1 MFLVKKI
8 SVVIVVLICFLACS
22 QESFIKLQKKAQEQE
37 NDGSKRPSYVDSDYE
52 VFSETIFLQN
62 MVYQPIEER
71 NAFFQLTKDG
81 DDSFNPETSV
91 ILLNE
96 PSDNNEKNPPLYQ
109 NDPNNNANNEKNPPL
124 YQNDPNNNANNEKN
138 PPLYQNDP
146 NNNANNE
153 KSPFLYKPKRKAKNP
168 KLIEYSQQDFY
179 PLKNGDI
186 MMSKEGDQWLI
197 EIKSKALK
205 RFLKDQN
212 DKDRQIQTF
221 TFNDTKTQIAQF
233 KGKISSYV
241 YTTNDSDLSLR
252 PFYESFLLEKK
263 SDDLYMVDK
272 ALDAIEV
279 SKCQMVLKKHSTD
292 KLDSQHKAISID
304 LDFKKERFKSDTE
317 LFLECQS

>member
-8 SVVIVVLICFLACS
+8 SVVIMILICFLACS
-22 QESFIKLQKKAQEQE
+22 QERFIKLQKKAQEQE
-37 NDGSKRPSYVDSDYE
+37 DDGSKRPSYVDSDYE

-71 NAFFQLTKDG
+71 NAFFQLTKDEYN
-81 DDSFNPETSV
+81 SFNPETSV

-96 PSDNNEKNPPLYQ
+96 PSDNDTKNPPLY
-109 NDPNNNANNEKNPPL
+109 PNESHNNTANNDTKN
-124 YQNDPNNNANNEKN
+124 
-138 PPLYQNDP
+138 
-146 NNNANNE
+146 
-153 KSPFLYKPKRKAKNP
+153 PFLYKPKRKTKNP
-168 KLIEYSQQDFY
+168 KLIEYSQQNFY
-179 PLKNGDI
+179 PLKDGDI
-186 MMSKEGDQWLI
+186 VMSKERDQWLI

-263 SDDLYMVDK
+263 SDDLYYMVDK

>member
-8 SVVIVVLICFLACS
+8 GVVIMILVCFLACS
-22 QESFIKLQKKAQEQE
+22 QESFIKMQKKAQEQE

-71 NAFFQLTKDG
+71 NAFFQLTKDE
-81 DDSFNPETSV
+81 DNSFNPENSV

-96 PSDNNEKNPPLYQ
+96 PSDNNEKNPPSYP
-109 NDPNNNANNEKNPPL
+109 NDSNNNDNNANNSQKNP
-124 YQNDPNNNANNEKN
+124 
-138 PPLYQNDP
+138 
-146 NNNANNE
+146 
-153 KSPFLYKPKRKAKNP
+153 FFYKPKRKTKNP

-186 MMSKEGDQWLI
+186 IMSKEGDQWLI
-197 EIKSKALK
+197 KIQSKALK

-241 YTTNDSDLSLR
+241 YTTNNSDLSLR
-252 PFYESFLLEKK
+252 SFYESFLLEKK
-263 SDDLYMVDK
+263 SDNVYTIENK
-272 ALDAIEV
+272 ALDTMEI

>member
-8 SVVIVVLICFLACS
+8 GVVIMILICFLACS
-22 QESFIKLQKKAQEQE
+22 QERFIKLQKKAQEQE
-37 NDGSKRPSYVDSDYE
+37 NDGSKRPSYVDSDHE

-62 MVYQPIEER
+62 MVYQPTEER
-71 NAFFQLTKDG
+71 DAFAQLTKDG

-109 NDPNNNANNEKNPPL
+109 NESNTNTANDDTKN
-124 YQNDPNNNANNEKN
+124 
-138 PPLYQNDP
+138 
-146 NNNANNE
+146 
-153 KSPFLYKPKRKAKNP
+153 PFLYKPKRKAKNP
-168 KLIEYSQQDFY
+168 KLIEYSQQNFY

-272 ALDAIEV
+272 ALDTIEI

>member
-8 SVVIVVLICFLACS
+8 GVVIMILICFLACS
-22 QESFIKLQKKAQEQE
+22 QERFIKLQKKAQEQE

-62 MVYQPIEER
+62 MVYQPIEKR
-71 NAFFQLTKDG
+71 NAFFQLTKDE

-109 NDPNNNANNEKNPPL
+109 NDPNNNANNEK
-124 YQNDPNNNANNEKN
+124 
-138 PPLYQNDP
+138 
-146 NNNANNE
+146 
-153 KSPFLYKPKRKAKNP
+153 SPFLYKPKRKTKNP
-168 KLIEYSQQDFY
+168 KLIEYSQQNFY

-186 MMSKEGDQWLI
+186 VMSKEGDQWLI

-241 YTTNDSDLSLR
+241 YTTNNSDLSLR

-263 SDDLYMVDK
+263 SDDLYTIGAIGDK
-272 ALDAIEV
+272 ALDAIEI

-304 LDFKKERFKSDTE
+304 LDFKKEHFKSDTE

>member
-1 MFLVKKI
+1 MI
-8 SVVIVVLICFLACS
+8 LICFLACS
-22 QESFIKLQKKAQEQE
+22 QERFIQLQKKAQEQE

-71 NAFFQLTKDG
+71 NAFFQLTKDE
-81 DDSFNPETSV
+81 DNSFNPETSV
-91 ILLNE
+91 ILLNA
-96 PSDNNEKNPPLYQ
+96 PSDNNEKNPPLY
-109 NDPNNNANNEKNPPL
+109 P
-124 YQNDPNNNANNEKN
+124 
-138 PPLYQNDP
+138 NDP

-153 KSPFLYKPKRKAKNP
+153 KSPFLYKKRKAKNP

-179 PLKNGDI
+179 PLKDGDI
-186 MMSKEGDQWLI
+186 IMSKEEDQWLI

-263 SDDLYMVDK
+263 SDDLYTIGDK
-272 ALDAIEV
+272 ALDAIEI

>member
-8 SVVIVVLICFLACS
+8 GVVIMILVCFLACS
-22 QESFIKLQKKAQEQE
+22 QESFIKMQKKAQEQE

-62 MVYQPIEER
+62 MVYQPTEER
-71 NAFFQLTKDG
+71 DSFAQLTKDE

-96 PSDNNEKNPPLYQ
+96 PSDNNEKNPPSY
-109 NDPNNNANNEKNPPL
+109 PNESDNNTNNANNDIKN
-124 YQNDPNNNANNEKN
+124 
-138 PPLYQNDP
+138 
-146 NNNANNE
+146 
-153 KSPFLYKPKRKAKNP
+153 PFLYKPKRKAKNP

-186 MMSKEGDQWLI
+186 TMSKEGDQWLI
-197 EIKSKALK
+197 EIQSKALK

-263 SDDLYMVDK
+263 SDNVYTIENK
-272 ALDAIEV
+272 ALDTMEI

>member
-8 SVVIVVLICFLACS
+8 GVVIVVLICFLACS
-22 QESFIKLQKKAQEQE
+22 QERFIKLQKKAQEQE

-71 NAFFQLTKDG
+71 NAFFQLTKDE

-96 PSDNNEKNPPLYQ
+96 PSDN
-109 NDPNNNANNEKNPPL
+109 DT
-124 YQNDPNNNANNEKN
+124 KN

-168 KLIEYSQQDFY
+168 KLIEYSQQNFY
-179 PLKNGDI
+179 PLKDGDI

-241 YTTNDSDLSLR
+241 YTTNNSDLSLR

-272 ALDAIEV
+272 ALDAIEI

>member
-8 SVVIVVLICFLACS
+8 GVVIMILICFLACS
-22 QESFIKLQKKAQEQE
+22 QERFIKLQKKAQEQE

-62 MVYQPIEER
+62 MVYQPTEER
-71 NAFFQLTKDG
+71 DSFAQLTKDG
-81 DDSFNPETSV
+81 NDSFNPETSV

-96 PSDNNEKNPPLYQ
+96 PSDN
-109 NDPNNNANNEKNPPL
+109 DT
-124 YQNDPNNNANNEKN
+124 KN

-153 KSPFLYKPKRKAKNP
+153 KSPFLYKPKRKTKNP
-168 KLIEYSQQDFY
+168 KLIEYSQQNFY
-179 PLKNGDI
+179 PLKDGDI
-186 MMSKEGDQWLI
+186 IMSKEGDQWLV

-241 YTTNDSDLSLR
+241 YTTNNSDLSLR

-263 SDDLYMVDK
+263 SDDFYTIGAIGDK
-272 ALDAIEV
+272 ALDAIEI

-317 LFLECQS
+317 LFLECLKES

>member
-8 SVVIVVLICFLACS
+8 GVVVVVLIGFLACS
-22 QESFIKLQKKAQEQE
+22 QERFIQLQKKAQEQE

-62 MVYQPIEER
+62 MVHQPIKER
-71 NAFFQLTKDG
+71 DAFAQLTKDG

-91 ILLNE
+91 ILLDE
-96 PSDNNEKNPPLYQ
+96 PSDNDTKNPPLNQ
-109 NDPNNNANNEKNPPL
+109 NESNNNTASNDTKN
-124 YQNDPNNNANNEKN
+124 
-138 PPLYQNDP
+138 
-146 NNNANNE
+146 
-153 KSPFLYKPKRKAKNP
+153 PFLYKPKRKTKDP
-168 KLIEYSQQDFY
+168 KLIEYSQQNFY
-179 PLKNGDI
+179 PLKDGDI
-186 MMSKEGDQWLI
+186 VMSKEGDQWLI

-212 DKDRQIQTF
+212 NKDRQIQTF

-241 YTTNDSDLSLR
+241 YTTNNSDLSLR

-263 SDDLYMVDK
+263 SDDFYTIGAIGDK
-272 ALDAIEV
+272 ALDAIEI

>member
-8 SVVIVVLICFLACS
+8 GVVIMILVCFLACS
-22 QESFIKLQKKAQEQE
+22 QESFIKMQKKAQEQE

-71 NAFFQLTKDG
+71 NAFFQLTKDE
-81 DDSFNPETSV
+81 DNSFNPENSV

-96 PSDNNEKNPPLYQ
+96 PSDNNEKNPPSYP
-109 NDPNNNANNEKNPPL
+109 NDPNNN
-124 YQNDPNNNANNEKN
+124 DNNANNSQKN
-138 PPLYQNDP
+138 
-146 NNNANNE
+146 
-153 KSPFLYKPKRKAKNP
+153 PFLYKPKRKTKNP

-186 MMSKEGDQWLI
+186 IMSKEGDQWLI
-197 EIKSKALK
+197 EIQSKALK

-263 SDDLYMVDK
+263 SDNVYTIENK
-272 ALDAIEV
+272 ALDTMEI

-304 LDFKKERFKSDTE
+304 LDFKKERFKSDME

>member
-1 MFLVKKI
+1 M
-8 SVVIVVLICFLACS
+8 VLIGFLACS
-22 QESFIKLQKKAQEQE
+22 QERFIQLQKKAQEQE

-62 MVYQPIEER
+62 MVYQPIKER
-71 NAFFQLTKDG
+71 DAFAQLTKDE

-91 ILLNE
+91 ILLDE
-96 PSDNNEKNPPLYQ
+96 PNDNDAKNPPLNQ
-109 NDPNNNANNEKNPPL
+109 NESNTNTANNDVKN
-124 YQNDPNNNANNEKN
+124 
-138 PPLYQNDP
+138 
-146 NNNANNE
+146 
-153 KSPFLYKPKRKAKNP
+153 PFLYKPKRKTKDP
-168 KLIEYSQQDFY
+168 KLIEYSQQNFY
-179 PLKNGDI
+179 PLKDGDI
-186 MMSKEGDQWLI
+186 VMSKEGNQWLI

-212 DKDRQIQTF
+212 NKDRQIQTF

-241 YTTNDSDLSLR
+241 YTTNNSNLSLR

-263 SDDLYMVDK
+263 SDDLYTIGAIGDK
-272 ALDAIEV
+272 ALDAIEIQ
-279 SKCQMVLKKHSTD
+279 KCQMVLKKHSTD

>member
-8 SVVIVVLICFLACS
+8 GVVVVVLICFLACS
-22 QESFIKLQKKAQEQE
+22 QERFIKLQKKAQEQE

-62 MVYQPIEER
+62 MVHQPIKER
-71 NAFFQLTKDG
+71 DAFAQLTKDG
-81 DDSFNPETSV
+81 NDSFNPETSV

-96 PSDNNEKNPPLYQ
+96 PSDNDAKNPPLYQ
-109 NDPNNNANNEKNPPL
+109 NEFHNNNTANNDTKN
-124 YQNDPNNNANNEKN
+124 
-138 PPLYQNDP
+138 
-146 NNNANNE
+146 
-153 KSPFLYKPKRKAKNP
+153 PFLYKPKRKTKNP
-168 KLIEYSQQDFY
+168 KLIEYSQQNFY

-186 MMSKEGDQWLI
+186 IMSKEGDQWLV

-263 SDDLYMVDK
+263 SDDLYTIGAIGDK
-272 ALDAIEV
+272 ALDAIEI

>member
-8 SVVIVVLICFLACS
+8 GVVVVVLIGFLACS
-22 QESFIKLQKKAQEQE
+22 QERFIQLQKKAQEQE

-52 VFSETIFLQN
+52 VFSETIFLKN
-62 MVYQPIEER
+62 MVHQPIKER
-71 NAFFQLTKDG
+71 DAFVQPTKDG

-96 PSDNNEKNPPLYQ
+96 PSDNDTKNPPLNQ
-109 NDPNNNANNEKNPPL
+109 NESNNNTASNDTKN
-124 YQNDPNNNANNEKN
+124 
-138 PPLYQNDP
+138 
-146 NNNANNE
+146 
-153 KSPFLYKPKRKAKNP
+153 PFLYKPKRKTKDP
-168 KLIEYSQQDFY
+168 KLIEYSQQNFY
-179 PLKNGDI
+179 PLKDGDI

-241 YTTNDSDLSLR
+241 YTTNNSDLSLR

-263 SDDLYMVDK
+263 SDDLYTIGADK
-272 ALDAIEV
+272 ALDAIEIQ
-279 SKCQMVLKKHSTD
+279 KCQMVLKKHSTD

>member
-8 SVVIVVLICFLACS
+8 GVVIMILICFLACS
-22 QESFIKLQKKAQEQE
+22 QERFIKLQKKAQEQE
-37 NDGSKRPSYVDSDYE
+37 NDGSQRPSYVDSDYE

-71 NAFFQLTKDG
+71 NAFFQLTKDE
-81 DDSFNPETSV
+81 DNSFNPETSV

-96 PSDNNEKNPPLYQ
+96 PSDNDTKNPPLY
-109 NDPNNNANNEKNPPL
+109 PNESHNNTNNANN
-124 YQNDPNNNANNEKN
+124 DT
-138 PPLYQNDP
+138 
-146 NNNANNE
+146 

-186 MMSKEGDQWLI
+186 MMSKEGDQWLV

-263 SDDLYMVDK
+263 SDNVYTIVDK
-272 ALDAIEV
+272 ALDTIEI

>member
-8 SVVIVVLICFLACS
+8 GVVVVVLMCFLACS
-22 QESFIKLQKKAQEQE
+22 QERFIKLQKKAQEQE

-71 NAFFQLTKDG
+71 DAFAQLTKNE

-96 PSDNNEKNPPLYQ
+96 PSDNNEKNPL
-109 NDPNNNANNEKNPPL
+109 
-124 YQNDPNNNANNEKN
+124 
-138 PPLYQNDP
+138 LYQNDP

-153 KSPFLYKPKRKAKNP
+153 KSPFLYKPKRKTKNP
-168 KLIEYSQQDFY
+168 KLIEYSQQNFY
-179 PLKNGDI
+179 PLKDGDI

-233 KGKISSYV
+233 KGKISSYI
-241 YTTNDSDLSLR
+241 YTTNNSDLSLR

-272 ALDAIEV
+272 ALDAIEI

>member
-8 SVVIVVLICFLACS
+8 GVVVVVLMCFLACS
-22 QESFIKLQKKAQEQE
+22 QERFIQLQKKAQEQE

-52 VFSETIFLQN
+52 VFSETIFLKN
-62 MVYQPIEER
+62 MVYQPAEER
-71 NAFFQLTKDG
+71 NAFAQLTKDEN
-81 DDSFNPETSV
+81 DSFNSETSV

-96 PSDNNEKNPPLYQ
+96 PSDNDTKNPPLYQ
-109 NDPNNNANNEKNPPL
+109 NESNNNTANNDTKN
-124 YQNDPNNNANNEKN
+124 
-138 PPLYQNDP
+138 
-146 NNNANNE
+146 
-153 KSPFLYKPKRKAKNP
+153 PFLYKPKRKTKNP

-186 MMSKEGDQWLI
+186 IMSKEGDQWLV

-241 YTTNDSDLSLR
+241 YTTNNSDLSLR

-263 SDDLYMVDK
+263 SGDLYTIGAIGDK
-272 ALDAIEV
+272 ALDAIEI

>member
-8 SVVIVVLICFLACS
+8 GVVIMILVCFLACS
-22 QESFIKLQKKAQEQE
+22 QESFIKMQKKAQEQE

-71 NAFFQLTKDG
+71 NAFFQLTKDE
-81 DDSFNPETSV
+81 DNSFNPENSV

-109 NDPNNNANNEKNPPL
+109 NESNNNTANNDTKN
-124 YQNDPNNNANNEKN
+124 
-138 PPLYQNDP
+138 
-146 NNNANNE
+146 
-153 KSPFLYKPKRKAKNP
+153 PFLYKPKRKTKDP
-168 KLIEYSQQDFY
+168 KLIEYSQQNFY
-179 PLKNGDI
+179 PLKDGDI
-186 MMSKEGDQWLI
+186 IMSKEGDQWLV

-212 DKDRQIQTF
+212 NKDRQIQTF

-263 SDDLYMVDK
+263 SDDLYTIGDK
-272 ALDAIEV
+272 ALNTIEI
-279 SKCQMVLKKHSTD
+279 SKCQMVLKKYSTD

>member
-8 SVVIVVLICFLACS
+8 GVVIMILICFLACS
-22 QESFIKLQKKAQEQE
+22 QERFIKLQKKAQEQE

-62 MVYQPIEER
+62 MVYQPTKER
-71 NAFFQLTKDG
+71 NAFFQLTKNEN
-81 DDSFNPETSV
+81 DSFNPETPV

-96 PSDNNEKNPPLYQ
+96 PSDNDTKNPPLNQ
-109 NDPNNNANNEKNPPL
+109 NESNTNTANNDTKN
-124 YQNDPNNNANNEKN
+124 
-138 PPLYQNDP
+138 
-146 NNNANNE
+146 
-153 KSPFLYKPKRKAKNP
+153 PFLYKPKRKAKNP
-168 KLIEYSQQDFY
+168 KLIEYSQQNFY
-179 PLKNGDI
+179 PLKDGDI
-186 MMSKEGDQWLI
+186 VMSKEGDQWLI

-263 SDDLYMVDK
+263 SDNVYTIGDK
-272 ALDAIEV
+272 ALDAIEI

>member
-8 SVVIVVLICFLACS
+8 SVVIMILICFLACS
-22 QESFIKLQKKAQEQE
+22 QERFIKLQKKAQEQE
-37 NDGSKRPSYVDSDYE
+37 NDGSQRPSYVDSDYE

-71 NAFFQLTKDG
+71 NAFFQLTKDE
-81 DDSFNPETSV
+81 DDSFNSETSV

-96 PSDNNEKNPPLYQ
+96 PSDNNEKNPL
-109 NDPNNNANNEKNPPL
+109 
-124 YQNDPNNNANNEKN
+124 
-138 PPLYQNDP
+138 LYQNDP

-153 KSPFLYKPKRKAKNP
+153 KSPFLYKPKRKTKNP
-168 KLIEYSQQDFY
+168 KLIEYSQQNFY

-186 MMSKEGDQWLI
+186 VMSKEGDQWLI

-263 SDDLYMVDK
+263 SDDLYTIGDK
-272 ALDAIEV
+272 ALDTIEV

>member
-8 SVVIVVLICFLACS
+8 GVVVVVLIGFLACS
-22 QESFIKLQKKAQEQE
+22 QERFIQLQKKAQEQE

-62 MVYQPIEER
+62 MVYQPTEER
-71 NAFFQLTKDG
+71 DSFAQLTKDG

-96 PSDNNEKNPPLYQ
+96 PSDNDTKNPPLNQ
-109 NDPNNNANNEKNPPL
+109 NESNNNTASNDTKN
-124 YQNDPNNNANNEKN
+124 
-138 PPLYQNDP
+138 
-146 NNNANNE
+146 
-153 KSPFLYKPKRKAKNP
+153 PFLYKPKRKTKDP
-168 KLIEYSQQDFY
+168 KLIEYSQQNFY
-179 PLKNGDI
+179 PLKDGDI
-186 MMSKEGDQWLI
+186 IMSKEGDQWLI

-212 DKDRQIQTF
+212 NKDRQIQTF

-241 YTTNDSDLSLR
+241 YTTNNSNLSLR

-263 SDDLYMVDK
+263 SDDLYMIGAIGDK
-272 ALDAIEV
+272 ALDAIEIQ
-279 SKCQMVLKKHSTD
+279 KCQMVLKKHSTD

>member
-1 MFLVKKI
+1 MI
-8 SVVIVVLICFLACS
+8 LICFLACS
-22 QESFIKLQKKAQEQE
+22 QERFIKLQKKAQEQE

-62 MVYQPIEER
+62 MVHQPMEER
-71 NAFFQLTKDG
+71 NAFFQLTKDE
-81 DDSFNPETSV
+81 DDSFNHETSV

-109 NDPNNNANNEKNPPL
+109 NDPNNNANNEK
-124 YQNDPNNNANNEKN
+124 
-138 PPLYQNDP
+138 
-146 NNNANNE
+146 
-153 KSPFLYKPKRKAKNP
+153 SPFLYKPKRKTKNP

-186 MMSKEGDQWLI
+186 VMSKEGDQWLV

-241 YTTNDSDLSLR
+241 YTTNNSDLSLR

-263 SDDLYMVDK
+263 SDDLYTIGAIGDK
-272 ALDAIEV
+272 ALDAIEI

>member
-8 SVVIVVLICFLACS
+8 GVVVMVLIGFLACS
-22 QESFIKLQKKAQEQE
+22 QERFIQLQKKAQEQE

-62 MVYQPIEER
+62 MVHQPIKER
-71 NAFFQLTKDG
+71 DAFAQLTKDE
-81 DDSFNPETSV
+81 DDSFSPETSV

-96 PSDNNEKNPPLYQ
+96 PSDNDTKNPPLNQ
-109 NDPNNNANNEKNPPL
+109 SESNNNTASNDTKN
-124 YQNDPNNNANNEKN
+124 
-138 PPLYQNDP
+138 
-146 NNNANNE
+146 
-153 KSPFLYKPKRKAKNP
+153 PFLYKPKRKTKDP
-168 KLIEYSQQDFY
+168 KLIEYSQQNFY
-179 PLKNGDI
+179 PLKDGDI

-197 EIKSKALK
+197 EIKSKSLK

-241 YTTNDSDLSLR
+241 YTTNNSNLSLR

-263 SDDLYMVDK
+263 SDDFYTIGDK
-272 ALDAIEV
+272 ALDAIEIQ
-279 SKCQMVLKKHSTD
+279 KCQMVLKKHSTD

>member
-22 QESFIKLQKKAQEQE
+22 QERFIKLQKKAQEQE
-37 NDGSKRPSYVDSDYE
+37 NDGSQRPSYVDSDYE

-62 MVYQPIEER
+62 MVYQPTEER
-71 NAFFQLTKDG
+71 DSFAQLTKDEN
-81 DDSFNPETSV
+81 DSFNPETSV

-96 PSDNNEKNPPLYQ
+96 PSDNNEKNPPLY
-109 NDPNNNANNEKNPPL
+109 PNESHNNTANNDTKN
-124 YQNDPNNNANNEKN
+124 
-138 PPLYQNDP
+138 
-146 NNNANNE
+146 
-153 KSPFLYKPKRKAKNP
+153 PFLYKPKRKAKNP

-179 PLKNGDI
+179 PLKDGDI
-186 MMSKEGDQWLI
+186 IMSKEGDQWLV

-221 TFNDTKTQIAQF
+221 TFNDTKTQIVQF

-263 SDDLYMVDK
+263 SDDFYTIGAIGDK
-272 ALDAIEV
+272 ALDSIEI

>member
-8 SVVIVVLICFLACS
+8 GVVVVVLIGFLACS
-22 QESFIKLQKKAQEQE
+22 QERFIQLQKKAQEQE

-71 NAFFQLTKDG
+71 NAFFQLTKDE

-96 PSDNNEKNPPLYQ
+96 PSDNDTKNPPLYQ
-109 NDPNNNANNEKNPPL
+109 NESNTNTANNDTKN
-124 YQNDPNNNANNEKN
+124 
-138 PPLYQNDP
+138 
-146 NNNANNE
+146 
-153 KSPFLYKPKRKAKNP
+153 PFLYKPKRKTKNP

-179 PLKNGDI
+179 PLKDGDI
-186 MMSKEGDQWLI
+186 VMSKEGDQWLV

-241 YTTNDSDLSLR
+241 YTTNNSDLSLR

-263 SDDLYMVDK
+263 SDDFYTIGAIGDK
-272 ALDAIEV
+272 ALDAIEI

-317 LFLECQS
+317 LFLECLKES

>member
-8 SVVIVVLICFLACS
+8 GVVVVVLMCFLACS
-22 QESFIKLQKKAQEQE
+22 QERFIQLQKKAQEQE

-52 VFSETIFLQN
+52 VFSETIFLKN
-62 MVYQPIEER
+62 MVYQPKEER
-71 NAFFQLTKDG
+71 DSFAQLTKNE

-96 PSDNNEKNPPLYQ
+96 PSDNDTKN
-109 NDPNNNANNEKNPPL
+109 
-124 YQNDPNNNANNEKN
+124 
-138 PPLYQNDP
+138 
-146 NNNANNE
+146 
-153 KSPFLYKPKRKAKNP
+153 PFLYKPKRKTKDP
-168 KLIEYSQQDFY
+168 KLIEYSQQNFY
-179 PLKNGDI
+179 PLKDGDI

-241 YTTNDSDLSLR
+241 YTTNNSDLSLR

-263 SDDLYMVDK
+263 SGDFYTIGDK
-272 ALDAIEV
+272 ALDAIEI

-317 LFLECQS
+317 LFLECLKES

>member
-8 SVVIVVLICFLACS
+8 GVVVVVLIGFLACS
-22 QESFIKLQKKAQEQE
+22 QERFIQLQKKAQEQE

-52 VFSETIFLQN
+52 VFSETIFLKN
-62 MVYQPIEER
+62 MVYQPIKER
-71 NAFFQLTKDG
+71 DAFAQLTKDE

-96 PSDNNEKNPPLYQ
+96 PNDNDAKNPPLNQ
-109 NDPNNNANNEKNPPL
+109 NESNTNTANNDVKN
-124 YQNDPNNNANNEKN
+124 
-138 PPLYQNDP
+138 
-146 NNNANNE
+146 
-153 KSPFLYKPKRKAKNP
+153 PFLYKPKRKTKDP
-168 KLIEYSQQDFY
+168 KLIEYSQQNFY
-179 PLKNGDI
+179 PLKDGDI
-186 MMSKEGDQWLI
+186 VMSKEGNQWLI

-212 DKDRQIQTF
+212 NKDRQIQTF

-241 YTTNDSDLSLR
+241 YTTNNSNLSLR

-263 SDDLYMVDK
+263 SDDLYTIGDK
-272 ALDAIEV
+272 ALDAIEIQ
-279 SKCQMVLKKHSTD
+279 KCQMVLKKHSTD

>member
-8 SVVIVVLICFLACS
+8 GVVVVVLIGFLACS
-22 QESFIKLQKKAQEQE
+22 QERFIQLQKKAQEQE

-62 MVYQPIEER
+62 MVHQPIKER
-71 NAFFQLTKDG
+71 DAFAQLTNNE

-91 ILLNE
+91 ILLDE
-96 PSDNNEKNPPLYQ
+96 PSDNDTKNPPLNQ
-109 NDPNNNANNEKNPPL
+109 NESNNNTANNDTKN
-124 YQNDPNNNANNEKN
+124 
-138 PPLYQNDP
+138 
-146 NNNANNE
+146 
-153 KSPFLYKPKRKAKNP
+153 PFLYKPKRKTKDP
-168 KLIEYSQQDFY
+168 KLIEYSQQNFY
-179 PLKNGDI
+179 PLKDGDI

-241 YTTNDSDLSLR
+241 YTTNNSDLSLR

-263 SDDLYMVDK
+263 SDDFYTIGAIGDK
-272 ALDAIEV
+272 ALDAIEIQ
-279 SKCQMVLKKHSTD
+279 KCQMVLKKHSTD

>member
-8 SVVIVVLICFLACS
+8 SVVIMILVCFLACS
-22 QESFIKLQKKAQEQE
+22 QERFIKLQKKAQEQE
-37 NDGSKRPSYVDSDYE
+37 NDGSKRPSYVDSDHE

-62 MVYQPIEER
+62 MVYQPVEER
-71 NAFFQLTKDG
+71 NAFAQLTNDKDN
-81 DDSFNPETSV
+81 DPKETPL

-96 PSDNNEKNPPLYQ
+96 PSDNNEKNPPLYP
-109 NDPNNNANNEKNPPL
+109 NDPHNNTAN
-124 YQNDPNNNANNEKN
+124 D
-138 PPLYQNDP
+138 DT
-146 NNNANNE
+146 
-153 KSPFLYKPKRKAKNP
+153 KSPFLYKPKRKTKNP
-168 KLIEYSQQDFY
+168 KLIEYSQQNFY
-179 PLKNGDI
+179 PLKDGDI
-186 MMSKEGDQWLI
+186 MMSKEGDQWSI

-263 SDDLYMVDK
+263 SDDLYTIGDK
-272 ALDAIEV
+272 ALDAIEI

-304 LDFKKERFKSDTE
+304 LDFKKEHFKSDTE

>member
-8 SVVIVVLICFLACS
+8 GVVIMILVCFLACS
-22 QESFIKLQKKAQEQE
+22 QESFIKMQKKAQEQE

-71 NAFFQLTKDG
+71 NAFFQLTKDE
-81 DDSFNPETSV
+81 DNSFNPENSV

-96 PSDNNEKNPPLYQ
+96 PSDNNEKNPPSYP
-109 NDPNNNANNEKNPPL
+109 NDPNNN
-124 YQNDPNNNANNEKN
+124 DNNANNSQKN
-138 PPLYQNDP
+138 
-146 NNNANNE
+146 
-153 KSPFLYKPKRKAKNP
+153 PFLYKPKRKTKNP

-186 MMSKEGDQWLI
+186 IMSKEGDQWLI
-197 EIKSKALK
+197 EIQSKALK

-233 KGKISSYV
+233 NGKISSYV
-241 YTTNDSDLSLR
+241 YTTNNSDLSLR

-263 SDDLYMVDK
+263 SDNVYTIENK
-272 ALDAIEV
+272 ALDTMEI

>member
-8 SVVIVVLICFLACS
+8 GVVVVVLIGFLACS
-22 QESFIKLQKKAQEQE
+22 QERFIQLQKKAQEQE
-37 NDGSKRPSYVDSDYE
+37 NDGSKRPSYVDSDHE

-62 MVYQPIEER
+62 MVHQPTEER
-71 NAFFQLTKDG
+71 DSFAQLTKDE
-81 DDSFNPETSV
+81 DDSFNHETSV

-96 PSDNNEKNPPLYQ
+96 PSDNDTKNPPLYQ
-109 NDPNNNANNEKNPPL
+109 NESNTNTANNDAKN
-124 YQNDPNNNANNEKN
+124 
-138 PPLYQNDP
+138 
-146 NNNANNE
+146 
-153 KSPFLYKPKRKAKNP
+153 PFLYKPKRKTKDP
-168 KLIEYSQQDFY
+168 KLIEYSQQNFY

-186 MMSKEGDQWLI
+186 VMSKEGDQWLI

-205 RFLKDQN
+205 RFLRDQN

-241 YTTNDSDLSLR
+241 YTTNNSNLSLR

-263 SDDLYMVDK
+263 SDNLYMIGADK
-272 ALDAIEV
+272 ALDAIEIQ
-279 SKCQMVLKKHSTD
+279 KCQMVLKKHSTD

>member
-1 MFLVKKI
+1 MI
-8 SVVIVVLICFLACS
+8 LICFLACS
-22 QESFIKLQKKAQEQE
+22 QERFIKLQKKAQEQE
-37 NDGSKRPSYVDSDYE
+37 NDGSQRPSYVDSDYE

-71 NAFFQLTKDG
+71 NAFFQLTKDE
-81 DDSFNPETSV
+81 DNSFNPETSV

-96 PSDNNEKNPPLYQ
+96 PSDNDTKNPPLYQ
-109 NDPNNNANNEKNPPL
+109 NESNNNTANNDTKN
-124 YQNDPNNNANNEKN
+124 
-138 PPLYQNDP
+138 
-146 NNNANNE
+146 
-153 KSPFLYKPKRKAKNP
+153 PFLYKPKRKTKDP
-168 KLIEYSQQDFY
+168 KLIEYSQQNFY
-179 PLKNGDI
+179 PLKDGDI

-263 SDDLYMVDK
+263 SDDFYTIGAIGDK
-272 ALDAIEV
+272 ALDAIEI

>member
-8 SVVIVVLICFLACS
+8 GVVIVVLMGFLACS
-22 QESFIKLQKKAQEQE
+22 QERFIQLQKKAQEQE

-52 VFSETIFLQN
+52 VFSETIFLKN
-62 MVYQPIEER
+62 MVYQPIEEKDSF
-71 NAFFQLTKDG
+71 AQLTKDE
-81 DDSFNPETSV
+81 DNSFNPETSV
-91 ILLNE
+91 VLLNE
-96 PSDNNEKNPPLYQ
+96 PSNNDTKNPPLNQ
-109 NDPNNNANNEKNPPL
+109 NESNNNTANNDAKN
-124 YQNDPNNNANNEKN
+124 
-138 PPLYQNDP
+138 
-146 NNNANNE
+146 
-153 KSPFLYKPKRKAKNP
+153 PFLYKPKRKTKDP
-168 KLIEYSQQDFY
+168 KLIEYSQQNFY
-179 PLKNGDI
+179 PLKDGDI

-197 EIKSKALK
+197 GIKSKALK

-241 YTTNDSDLSLR
+241 YTTNNSDLSLR

-263 SDDLYMVDK
+263 SDDFYTIGAIGDK
-272 ALDAIEV
+272 ALDAIEIQ
-279 SKCQMVLKKHSTD
+279 KCQMVLKKHSTD

-317 LFLECQS
+317 LFLECQN

>member
-8 SVVIVVLICFLACS
+8 GVVVVVLIGFLACS
-22 QESFIKLQKKAQEQE
+22 QERFIQLQKKAQEQE

-62 MVYQPIEER
+62 MVHQSIKER
-71 NAFFQLTKDG
+71 DAFAQLTKDE
-81 DDSFNPETSV
+81 DDSFNHETSV
-91 ILLNE
+91 ILLDE
-96 PSDNNEKNPPLYQ
+96 PSDNDTKNPPLNQ
-109 NDPNNNANNEKNPPL
+109 NESNNNTASNDTKNL
-124 YQNDPNNNANNEKN
+124 
-138 PPLYQNDP
+138 
-146 NNNANNE
+146 
-153 KSPFLYKPKRKAKNP
+153 FLYKPKRKTKDP
-168 KLIEYSQQDFY
+168 KLIEYSQQNFY
-179 PLKNGDI
+179 PLKDGDI

-197 EIKSKALK
+197 KIKSKALK

-241 YTTNDSDLSLR
+241 YTTNNSDLSLR

-263 SDDLYMVDK
+263 SDDFYMIGAIGDK
-272 ALDAIEV
+272 ALDAIEIH
-279 SKCQMVLKKHSTD
+279 KCQMVLKKHSTD

>member
-8 SVVIVVLICFLACS
+8 GVVVVVLMCFLACS
-22 QESFIKLQKKAQEQE
+22 QERFIQLQKKAQEQE

-62 MVYQPIEER
+62 MVYQPTEER
-71 NAFFQLTKDG
+71 DSFAQLTKDEN
-81 DDSFNPETSV
+81 DSFNPETSV

-96 PSDNNEKNPPLYQ
+96 PSDNDTKNPPLNQ
-109 NDPNNNANNEKNPPL
+109 NESNTNTANNDAKN
-124 YQNDPNNNANNEKN
+124 
-138 PPLYQNDP
+138 
-146 NNNANNE
+146 
-153 KSPFLYKPKRKAKNP
+153 PFLYKPKRKTKDP
-168 KLIEYSQQDFY
+168 KLIEYSQQNFY
-179 PLKNGDI
+179 PLKDGDI
-186 MMSKEGDQWLI
+186 MMSREGDQWLI

-205 RFLKDQN
+205 SFLKDQN

-241 YTTNDSDLSLR
+241 YTTNNSNLSLR

-263 SDDLYMVDK
+263 SDDFYTIGADK
-272 ALDAIEV
+272 ALDAIEIH
-279 SKCQMVLKKHSTD
+279 KCQMVLKKHSTD

>member
-8 SVVIVVLICFLACS
+8 GVVIMILICFLACS
-22 QESFIKLQKKAQEQE
+22 QERFIQLQKKAQEQE
-37 NDGSKRPSYVDSDYE
+37 NDGSQRPSYVDSDHE

-62 MVYQPIEER
+62 MVYRPIEER
-71 NAFFQLTKDG
+71 NALAQLTKDE
-81 DDSFNPETSV
+81 DNSFNPETSV

-96 PSDNNEKNPPLYQ
+96 PSDNDTKNPPLNQ
-109 NDPNNNANNEKNPPL
+109 NETNNNTANDDTKN
-124 YQNDPNNNANNEKN
+124 
-138 PPLYQNDP
+138 
-146 NNNANNE
+146 
-153 KSPFLYKPKRKAKNP
+153 PFLYKPKRKTKNP

-179 PLKNGDI
+179 PLKDGDI
-186 MMSKEGDQWLI
+186 MISKEGDQWLI

-272 ALDAIEV
+272 ALDAIEI

>member
-1 MFLVKKI
+1 MI
-8 SVVIVVLICFLACS
+8 LICFLACS
-22 QESFIKLQKKAQEQE
+22 QERFIQLQKKAQEQE
-37 NDGSKRPSYVDSDYE
+37 NDGSQRPSYVDSDYE

-71 NAFFQLTKDG
+71 NALAQLTKDE
-81 DDSFNPETSV
+81 DNSFNPETSV

-96 PSDNNEKNPPLYQ
+96 PSDNDTKNPPLNQ
-109 NDPNNNANNEKNPPL
+109 NETNNNTANDDTKN
-124 YQNDPNNNANNEKN
+124 
-138 PPLYQNDP
+138 
-146 NNNANNE
+146 
-153 KSPFLYKPKRKAKNP
+153 PFLYKKRKAKNP

-186 MMSKEGDQWLI
+186 IMSKEEDQWLV

-252 PFYESFLLEKK
+252 PFYKSFLLEKK
-263 SDDLYMVDK
+263 SDDFYTIGAIGDK
-272 ALDAIEV
+272 ALDAIEI

-304 LDFKKERFKSDTE
+304 LDFKKEHFKSDTE

>member
-8 SVVIVVLICFLACS
+8 GVVVVVLICFLACS
-22 QESFIKLQKKAQEQE
+22 QERFIKLQKKAQEQE

-62 MVYQPIEER
+62 MVYQPTEER
-71 NAFFQLTKDG
+71 DSFAQLTKDEN
-81 DDSFNPETSV
+81 DSFNPETSV

-96 PSDNNEKNPPLYQ
+96 PSDNNEKNPPLNQ
-109 NDPNNNANNEKNPPL
+109 NESNTNTANNDTKN
-124 YQNDPNNNANNEKN
+124 
-138 PPLYQNDP
+138 
-146 NNNANNE
+146 
-153 KSPFLYKPKRKAKNP
+153 PFLYKPKRKTKNP
-168 KLIEYSQQDFY
+168 KLIEYSQQNFY
-179 PLKNGDI
+179 PLKDGDI
-186 MMSKEGDQWLI
+186 VMSKERDQWLI

-241 YTTNDSDLSLR
+241 YTTNNSDLSLR

-263 SDDLYMVDK
+263 SDDFYTIGAIGDK
-272 ALDAIEV
+272 ALDAIEI

>member
-8 SVVIVVLICFLACS
+8 GVVVVVLIGFLACS
-22 QESFIKLQKKAQEQE
+22 QERFIQLQKKAQEQE

-62 MVYQPIEER
+62 MVHQPIKER
-71 NAFFQLTKDG
+71 DAFAQLTKDG

-91 ILLNE
+91 ILLDE
-96 PSDNNEKNPPLYQ
+96 PSDNDTKNPPLNQ
-109 NDPNNNANNEKNPPL
+109 NEPDNNTASNDTKN
-124 YQNDPNNNANNEKN
+124 
-138 PPLYQNDP
+138 
-146 NNNANNE
+146 
-153 KSPFLYKPKRKAKNP
+153 PFLYKPKRKTKDP
-168 KLIEYSQQDFY
+168 KLIEYSQQNFY
-179 PLKNGDI
+179 PLKDGDI
-186 MMSKEGDQWLI
+186 IMSKKGDQWLI

-241 YTTNDSDLSLR
+241 YTTNNSNLSLR

-263 SDDLYMVDK
+263 SDDFYMIGAIGDK
-272 ALDAIEV
+272 ALDAIEIQ
-279 SKCQMVLKKHSTD
+279 KCQMVLKKHSTD

>member
-8 SVVIVVLICFLACS
+8 SVVIMILICFLACS
-22 QESFIKLQKKAQEQE
+22 QERFIKLQKKAQEQE
-37 NDGSKRPSYVDSDYE
+37 NDGSQRPSYVDSDYE

-62 MVYQPIEER
+62 MVYQPTEER

-81 DDSFNPETSV
+81 DDSFNHETSV

-96 PSDNNEKNPPLYQ
+96 PSDNDTKNPPLYQ
-109 NDPNNNANNEKNPPL
+109 NESNTNTANNDTKN
-124 YQNDPNNNANNEKN
+124 
-138 PPLYQNDP
+138 
-146 NNNANNE
+146 
-153 KSPFLYKPKRKAKNP
+153 PFLYKPKRKTKNP
-168 KLIEYSQQDFY
+168 KLIEYSQQNFY

-186 MMSKEGDQWLI
+186 IMSKEGDQWLI

-263 SDDLYMVDK
+263 SDDLYTIGAIGDK
-272 ALDAIEV
+272 ALDAIEI

-317 LFLECQS
+317 LFLECLKES

>member
-8 SVVIVVLICFLACS
+8 GVVIAVLICFLACS
-22 QESFIKLQKKAQEQE
+22 QERFIQLQKKAQEQE

-62 MVYQPIEER
+62 MVYQPTEER
-71 NAFFQLTKDG
+71 DSFAQLTKDG
-81 DDSFNPETSV
+81 DDSFNPSFNPETSV
-91 ILLNE
+91 ILLSE
-96 PSDNNEKNPPLYQ
+96 PSDNDTKNPLSYQ
-109 NDPNNNANNEKNPPL
+109 NETNNNTANNDTKN
-124 YQNDPNNNANNEKN
+124 
-138 PPLYQNDP
+138 
-146 NNNANNE
+146 
-153 KSPFLYKPKRKAKNP
+153 PFLYKPKRKTKDP
-168 KLIEYSQQDFY
+168 KLIEYSQQNFY
-179 PLKNGDI
+179 PLKDGDI

-212 DKDRQIQTF
+212 NKDRQIQTF

-241 YTTNDSDLSLR
+241 YTTNNSDLSLR

-263 SDDLYMVDK
+263 SGDLYTIGDK
-272 ALDAIEV
+272 ALDAIEI